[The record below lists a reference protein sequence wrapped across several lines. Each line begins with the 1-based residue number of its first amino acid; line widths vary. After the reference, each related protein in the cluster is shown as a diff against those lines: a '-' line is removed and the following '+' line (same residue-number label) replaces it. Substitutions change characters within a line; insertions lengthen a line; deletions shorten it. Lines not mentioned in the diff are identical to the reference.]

1 MLKREGKGIFFNTDS
16 GHYQI
21 KFTFK
26 KYKQVNIVAK
36 IKLEDG
42 SVRYAETKE
51 EAKLAISQYIA
62 NGGSVDKI
70 ILKENKSLLSECI
83 TEYIEHCKTL
93 GKARTDLI
101 QTYCNQ
107 FLNFLGNK
115 AVGEICTND
124 FYKYM
129 RHRQKCKIVTKTKQG
144 DKWTGRYVSNATI
157 NREMNSIKGLF
168 RYLKRVAKVIKENPC
183 EDLDELKTVQAVKI
197 PPTQEQEAKIMEL
210 ASADYDFFVMI
221 VMIDTLGTRLGEV
234 NNLKWQNV
242 HLESSNLFEY
252 GYVDFVKRKNNKNLR
267 LPLSEELQILLSNM
281 PRLSEYVFTN
291 PNTGTKY
298 TNRYK
303 KLNTILEEVGIK
315 DFGIG
320 YHIFR
325 HNAAAKLEQSGVE
338 ASTIK
343 DILGN
348 STNVVLSTYLNQ
360 GIKRKQEV
368 INLNSQRIKKYIN
381 LRKNIIFRQNL
392 DKINEA

>member
-1 MLKREGKGIFFNTDS
+1 
-16 GHYQI
+16 
-21 KFTFK
+21 
-26 KYKQVNIVAK
+26 
-36 IKLEDG
+36 
-42 SVRYAETKE
+42 
-51 EAKLAISQYIA
+51 
-62 NGGSVDKI
+62 
-70 ILKENKSLLSECI
+70 
-83 TEYIEHCKTL
+83 
-93 GKARTDLI
+93 
-101 QTYCNQ
+101 
-107 FLNFLGNK
+107 
-115 AVGEICTND
+115 
-124 FYKYM
+124 M